1 MDVSSRERET
11 FRARTRGAPVDAAID
26 LDGYFERIAYHGAR
40 APTIDVLHALT
51 RAHAQAIPF
60 ENVDVLLGRPVELE
74 PAALYRKLVIDRR
87 GGYCFEQNGLLL
99 EVLTRLGFKVRP
111 LSARVRLGTTDR
123 SIGLPRTHLVLE
135 VVIDGEPWITDVGV
149 GSASLTS
156 ALRLV
161 ADCEQATPH
170 EPRRLVRADGKWYH
184 QIWRGGMWLDVYE
197 FTGETMPLIDRTVA
211 NWYTS
216 THPQSKFRRSL
227 SVALAQPGGRRVTLR
242 NSELSFYDSDGEIE
256 RRDVSGFGQLLTALR
271 EHFGIKLPA
280 GTRIRWPV
288 TD

>member
-1 MDVSSRERET
+1 MT
-11 FRARTRGAPVDAAID
+11 AAID

-40 APTIDVLHALT
+40 APTLEVLHALT

-60 ENVDVLLGRPVELE
+60 ENIDVLLGRPVELE
-74 PAALYRKLVIDRR
+74 PAALYRKLVAARR

-99 EVLTRLGFKVRP
+99 EVLTQLGFKVRP

-123 SIGLPRTHLVLE
+123 SIDLPRTHLVLE

-184 QIWRGGMWLDVYE
+184 QIWRGGAWLDVYE
-197 FTGETMPLIDRTVA
+197 FTGETMPLIDRTIA
-211 NWYTS
+211 SWYTS
-216 THPQSKFRRSL
+216 THPQSKFRRDL
-227 SVALAQPGGRRVTLR
+227 SVALARPDGRRVTLR
-242 NSELSFYDSDGEIE
+242 NSELSFYTGDGVVE
-256 RRDVSGFGQLLTALR
+256 RTEVSAPGQLLAALR
-271 EHFGIKLPA
+271 EHFGIELPA
-280 GTRIRWPV
+280 DTRIRWLA

>member
-1 MDVSSRERET
+1 VN
-11 FRARTRGAPVDAAID
+11 AAID
-26 LDGYFERIAYHGAR
+26 LEGYFERIAYHGAR
-40 APTIDVLHALT
+40 TPTLEVLHALT

-60 ENVDVLLGRPVELE
+60 ENIDVLLGRPVELE
-74 PAALYRKLVIDRR
+74 PAALYRKLVVARR

-123 SIGLPRTHLVLE
+123 NIDLPRTHLVLE
-135 VVIDGEPWITDVGV
+135 VVIDGKPWITDVGV

-161 ADCEQATPH
+161 ADIEQPTPH

-184 QIWRGGMWLDVYE
+184 QIWRSEAWVDVYG
-197 FTGETMPLIDRTVA
+197 FTGETMPLIDRTIA

-216 THPQSKFRRSL
+216 THPLSKFRRQL
-227 SVALAQPGGRRVTLR
+227 QVALAQPGGRRVTLR
-242 NSELSFYDSDGEIE
+242 NGELARYAKGGTVE
-256 RRDVSGFGQLLTALR
+256 RVDASAPGPLLAALH
-271 EHFGIKLPA
+271 EEFGIELPA
-280 GTRIRWPV
+280 GTNIQWPAV
-288 TD
+288 Q